1 MPAAGRILYLAWN
14 RSTPVSTLMYLA
26 EDDPDIA
33 AMNRQA
39 LESDDHHVEVA
50 RAGVEALEA
59 VRRVEPDLLVL
70 DMQMPRASGLEV
82 VEELRAHSET
92 AGQPVVMLS
101 NAELT
106 TEEEH
111 RLQRLGVIDF
121 LAKWKVGPTHLVRWI
136 RQWAAQHRP
145 HRGPRHGTDL

>member
-1 MPAAGRILYLAWN
+1 
-14 RSTPVSTLMYLA
+14 MYLA

-82 VEELRAHSET
+82 VE
-92 AGQPVVMLS
+92 
-101 NAELT
+101 
-106 TEEEH
+106 
-111 RLQRLGVIDF
+111 
-121 LAKWKVGPTHLVRWI
+121 
-136 RQWAAQHRP
+136 
-145 HRGPRHGTDL
+145 